1 MKKKL
6 LFMLAMMALVLPQ
19 SVVAQEMYTEFNPN
33 TKTLTFYYD
42 MYKSSRTGVVCM
54 TQQEWEA
61 LASVVTDV
69 VFDESFAD
77 ARPTSTKSWF
87 SGFTKLEGFDD
98 SSIKNLNTSEVT
110 DMCGMFE
117 GCESL
122 LYLDLSSFDTSKVR
136 DMSDM
141 FNGCF
146 SLTYLNLS
154 SFDTSSVREML
165 QMFKNCMSLTYL
177 NLIHFDTSNVWT
189 MYAMFQGCKRLKTLN
204 LTFFDVSKCQEFQF
218 MFDGCSALTTIYSGS
233 EWTNEAV
240 SVKPDGDVNMFRG
253 CTSLVGENDGYFDPD
268 CTNMDYAFVGTSYML
283 GYFRK
288 PVLTIGGVPVTQPG
302 PVNLPYIEEGTVTYS
317 EGDRVGDYPTLT
329 LEDVTME
336 IFPDEDVGD
345 YAACDGIVAPDGLVI
360 VMKGDNEITSFG
372 TTIFG
377 WDVFPM
383 GSGMLVAESS
393 GGYGIHLIGSAALSA
408 SEGDDDVCGVY
419 VAGKL
424 GAVHGQ
430 KRLKKDKSGYWTPS
444 IIANNMVLGLRSDYK
459 HPVVSGIGAIPDTDN
474 SWGKAKVVFS
484 YESYRFDKDEQTV
497 VTMPSESVVT
507 KPFYILPKKY
517 IENYGVYI
525 GGEQINYWNYDEFYP
540 MSLTHGYVE
549 YDPDEHELHLERARF
564 DYPYEPTDDNYGLQ
578 CWQMPQLKVVV
589 EGDCSLT
596 GTLTD
601 DFDYGINFSADGSGT
616 TTKPQWSIQAAKP
629 DEPATLTLAGTL
641 LFQSTDYTG
650 ADVLIK
656 DLNVNVTD
664 AAYLWGE
671 DDIDVTIDNSNVI
684 LIDTK
689 YPNMNIMEY
698 LNSLTLTNCHFQD
711 GCYWSDEESCV
722 MDAKGNEAKRLVVIA
737 RDGEVVGIGEASPL
751 NDKEERI
758 KNGSTGSPQDGR
770 GGVYNLNGQRLVTPR
785 KGLNIIDGK
794 IVVVK

>member
-1 MKKKL
+1 M
-6 LFMLAMMALVLPQ
+6 
-19 SVVAQEMYTEFNPN
+19 EY
-33 TKTLTFYYD
+33 
-42 MYKSSRTGVVCM
+42 
-54 TQQEWEA
+54 
-61 LASVVTDV
+61 
-69 VFDESFAD
+69 
-77 ARPTSTKSWF
+77 
-87 SGFTKLEGFDD
+87 
-98 SSIKNLNTSEVT
+98 LNTSEAT
-110 DMCGMFE
+110 NMYGMFWN
-117 GCESL
+117 CESL
-122 LYLDLSSFDTSKVR
+122 LYLDLSSFDTSKVCS
-136 DMSDM
+136 MAAM
-141 FNGCF
+141 FQGCT
-146 SLTYLNLS
+146 SLCFLNLS
-154 SFDTSSVREML
+154 SFDTSSVDQMTY
-165 QMFKNCMSLTYL
+165 MFKDCKSLTYL
-177 NLIHFDTSNVWT
+177 NLIHFDTSNVT
-189 MYAMFQGCKRLKTLN
+189 SMYAMFQGCTSLKTLN
-204 LTFFDVSKCQEFQF
+204 LTFFDVSKCEELRY

-240 SVKPDGDVNMFRG
+240 SVKPDGDEDMFRG
-253 CTSLVGENDGYFDPD
+253 CTSLVGENDSYFDPN
-268 CTNMDYAFVGTSYML
+268 CTNMDYAFVGTQYIL

-302 PVNLPYIEEGTVTYS
+302 PVNLPYIKEGTVTYS

-345 YAACDGIVAPDGLVI
+345 NAACDGIVAPDGLVI
-360 VMKGDNEITSFG
+360 VMNGFNKIYSFG

-383 GSGMLVAESS
+383 GSGMLFAQSE

-408 SEGDDDVCGVY
+408 SEGDDDLCWVY
-419 VAGKL
+419 VASKL

-444 IIANNMVLGLRSDYK
+444 IHAHNMALWLWSDDK

-484 YESYRFDKDEQTV
+484 YESYRFDEDEQTV
-497 VTMPSESVVT
+497 VTMPSDSVVT
-507 KPFYILPKKY
+507 KPFYILPKQY

-549 YDPDEHELHLERARF
+549 YDPDKHELYLERARF
-564 DYPYEPTDDNYGLQ
+564 DYPYEPDEDCYGLS
-578 CWQMPQLKVVV
+578 CWQTPQLKVVV

-601 DFDYGINFSADGSGT
+601 EFDYGINFSADGSGT
-616 TTKPQWSIQAAKP
+616 TTKPQWSIQGIKTERNP
-629 DEPATLTLAGTL
+629 GTPSLTLAGTL

-650 ADVLIK
+650 ADMLFK
-656 DLNVNVTD
+656 DLDINVTD

-671 DDIDVTIDNSNVI
+671 DDIDVTIDNCNMI
-684 LIDTK
+684 LIDTE
-689 YPNMNIMEY
+689 YPNMNVMEY
-698 LNSLTLTNCHFQD
+698 LNSLTLVGCHFQD

-722 MDAKGNEAKRLVVIA
+722 MDAKGNEAKGLVVIA

-751 NDKEERI
+751 NDKGQMI
-758 KNGSTGSPQDGR
+758 NDKR
-770 GGVYNLNGQRLVTPR
+770 GGVYDLQGRKLDDVGAGSVPARLH
-785 KGLNIIDGK
+785 KGLYIIGGK
-794 IVVVK
+794 KVVIK